1 MSVHA
6 EFDEELDLT
15 PLIDVAFLLQI
26 FFMVTS
32 TIAMSASIIM
42 PEAKNGIAPDLTKGI
57 NITIFQTD
65 AGPELYLADGKGKN
79 GVAQLTDVPAY
90 IQEEMAKPGGRN
102 IILIKADKMVA
113 SGFVEEVARSAS
125 QIEGIERYL
134 VGVMSKPET
143 Q

>member
-1 MSVHA
+1 MSAHA

-32 TIAMSASIIM
+32 TIAMAASIIM

-57 NITIFQTD
+57 NFTIFQTD
-65 AGPELYLADGKGKN
+65 AGPELYLADGKGHK
-79 GVAQLTDVPAY
+79 GVAQLTDIPAY
-90 IQEEMAKPGGRN
+90 VQEEMTRGHN
-102 IILIKADKMVA
+102 IVLIKADKSVA
-113 SGFVEEVARSAS
+113 SGYVEDVARTAS

-143 Q
+143 K

>member
-1 MSVHA
+1 MAHHA

-32 TIAMSASIIM
+32 TIAMAAAIVM
-42 PEAKNGIAPDLTKGI
+42 PEAKNGIAPDLTKAI
-57 NITIFQTD
+57 NITIYHSD
-65 AGPELYLADGKGKN
+65 SGPELYLADGKGTK
-79 GVAQLTDVPAY
+79 GVAQLTDVPGY
-90 IQEEMAKPGGRN
+90 IQEELIKGHN
-102 IILIKADKMVA
+102 IVLIKADKSVA
-113 SGFVEEVARSAS
+113 SGYVEDVARSAS

-134 VGVMSKPET
+134 VGVMSKPAE

>member
-1 MSVHA
+1 MAHHA

-32 TIAMSASIIM
+32 TIAMAASIVM

-57 NITIFQTD
+57 NMTIFQTD

-90 IQEEMAKPGGRN
+90 VQQELASGKN
-102 IILIKADKMVA
+102 IVLIKADKMVA
-113 SGFVEEVARSAS
+113 SGFVEDVARAAS

-143 Q
+143 E

>member
-1 MSVHA
+1 MAHHA

-32 TIAMSASIIM
+32 TIAMAASIIM

-57 NITIFQTD
+57 NFTIFQTD

-79 GVAQLTDVPAY
+79 GVAQLTDIPAY
-90 IQEEMAKPGGRN
+90 VQQEMAKPGGRN
-102 IILIKADKMVA
+102 IILIKADKSVA
-113 SGFVEEVARSAS
+113 SGYVEDVARTAS
-125 QIEGIERYL
+125 QVEGIERYL

-143 Q
+143 K

>member
-65 AGPELYLADGKGKN
+65 AGPELYLADGKGKG

-90 IQEEMAKPGGRN
+90 VQEELAKGHN
-102 IILIKADKMVA
+102 IVLIKADKMVA